1 MKCISQAQVA
11 EQFAKACDK
20 EELLFFTYKH
30 SPQST
35 GLAQKHVWRGKILSR
50 NGTLAAFISS
60 QTILDSNH
68 GPSRGLLS
76 LQRLLLFFLCE
87 ISHIQMAPN
96 NENKE
101 ISKHKVSAL
110 SSEILSQKKDSLLLI
125 YEDLN
130 CQEKNVI
137 SHFPNHRL
145 ARIRQQM

>member
-1 MKCISQAQVA
+1 MLRLATRKNSC
-11 EQFAKACDK
+11 
-20 EELLFFTYKH
+20 FFMHKH

-50 NGTLAAFISS
+50 NGTFAAFISS
-60 QTILDSNH
+60 QNILDINH
-68 GPSRGLLS
+68 GSRGLLS
-76 LQRLLLFFLCE
+76 LQRLLLFFFLHE

-101 ISKHKVSAL
+101 VSKQKVSAL
-110 SSEILSQKKDSLLLI
+110 STEILSQKRDSLLLI
-125 YEDLN
+125 YKDLN